1 MEEEKEELF
10 GLHFDKFVDKSVL
23 FHGFTF
29 GVSGSPYVKLFEGKH
44 RLKPR
49 EYRNIKI
56 ILDRKEYPAKIGAT
70 KERFWKGKKY
80 PIAYR
85 VLYAKGKSDL
95 KEKLA
100 KTFISS
106 YIKVLSGKKL
116 TKTTAREIL
125 RVTPVSEN
133 KIKFEPLL
141 REKTEYDNLFKEF
154 IEKDVFGWLDYP
166 EEKRIFLKSSKWL
179 PKKLLK
185 KHEHEKFV
193 IYYLIDTTTKPKKL
207 YIGSA
212 KHLGSR
218 LKSRRPEIPKWNKFR
233 YDTLKPEFSGLLRR
247 IEFHTILSLACIF
260 KNKMDRPALEIGEFI
275 LVNKAR
281 GIKP

>member
-1 MEEEKEELF
+1 MKEETPGF
-10 GLHFDKFVDKSVL
+10 YFDKFVDKSVL
-23 FHGFTF
+23 FYGFTF

-44 RLKPR
+44 KLKPGENR
-49 EYRNIKI
+49 DIKI
-56 ILDRKEYPAKIGAT
+56 IWGGKEYPAKVGAT
-70 KERFWKGKKY
+70 KLRVWRGKKY

-85 VLYAKGKSDL
+85 ILYGKGKSEL

-100 KTFISS
+100 KTFTSS
-106 YIKVLSGKKL
+106 FLKVRAGKKL

-125 RVTPVSEN
+125 RITPLSEN

-141 REKTEYDNLFKEF
+141 REKTEYDDLFKEF

-166 EEKRIFLKSSKWL
+166 KEERIFLKSSKWL

-185 KHEHEKFV
+185 KHENEKFV
-193 IYYLIDTTTKPKKL
+193 IYYLIETRSKPKKL
-207 YIGSA
+207 YVGSA

-233 YDTLKPEFSGLLRR
+233 YDILKPEFSGLLRR

-260 KNKMDRPALEIGEFI
+260 KNEMDRPTLGIEEFI
-275 LVNKAR
+275 LVNRAR
-281 GIKP
+281 GLKP